1 MRTLFLLFF
10 LISFQANSQTSKVVD
25 SLFLVKSYLL
35 EIRTTVNSKEKPQ
48 QLEKLDR
55 LIKSATTQKD
65 FFNRNIIKILDN
77 KQEMAKL
84 KSSLNFILQSLVL
97 YKSDISNDNDGFSEK
112 KYLNQNIPPLV
123 DKIIYHC
130 KRYEDKIKFATT
142 KSII

>member
-48 QLEKLDR
+48 QLQKLDR

-65 FFNRNIIKILDN
+65 FFNRNIIKIVDN

-130 KRYEDKIKFATT
+130 KRYEDKIKFETH
-142 KSII
+142 

>member
-130 KRYEDKIKFATT
+130 KRYEDKIKFETT
-142 KSII
+142 KSKI